1 MEVIVKASKNYS
13 VVIKDDISLF
23 NSYVKDIK
31 GDKVAIICDSNVDA
45 LYGGILDKAL
55 SHKKVFEYVFKAGEE
70 SKNANTYIEILN
82 FLAKNN
88 FKRKDTIIALGGGV
102 TGDLAGF
109 VAGTYMRGINLIM
122 VPTTL
127 LSMVDSS
134 VGGKTAINLDSG
146 KNLAG
151 VFYQPS
157 LVYICLDFLKTLPKR
172 EVLSGMGEVIKYAFI
187 GDSISKEDIKNQI
200 TKELIYKCVSIK
212 ANIVEKDEKESGERK
227 LLNLGHTIG
236 HAIEKAS
243 GYFIS
248 HGECVI
254 LGMKKVIEISQK
266 LNVLTEENAN
276 KALEF
281 LHLSGSKLSI
291 SFDKNQLI
299 NYLQNDKKGQGDKVD
314 FIVINN
320 NLKSEI
326 KSVELNKIYELL

>member
-1 MEVIVKASKNYS
+1 MEVKVNASKNYS
-13 VVIKDDISLF
+13 VVIKDDITLF
-23 NSYVKDIK
+23 SNYIKDLK
-31 GDKVAIICDSNVDA
+31 GDKVAIISDSNVDA
-45 LYGGILDKAL
+45 LYGGLLDKAL
-55 SHKKVFEYVFKAGEE
+55 LNKKVYEYTFKAGEN

-82 FLAKNN
+82 FLAKNQ
-88 FKRKDTIIALGGGV
+88 FKRNDTIIALGGGV

-157 LVYICLDFLKTLPKR
+157 LVYIALDFLKTLPKR
-172 EVLSGMGEVIKYAFI
+172 EILSGMGEVIKYAFL
-187 GDSISKEDIKNQI
+187 GDLVTVDDIKQGI

-212 ANIVEKDEKESGERK
+212 ADIVNKDEKESGERK
-227 LLNLGHTIG
+227 LLNLGHTVG

-243 GYFIS
+243 NYFIS
-248 HGECVI
+248 HGECVL
-254 LGMKKVIEISQK
+254 LGMKKAIEISK
-266 LNVLTEENAN
+266 SVNGLTEDNAN
-276 KALEF
+276 KAMEIL
-281 LHLSGSKLSI
+281 LLSGSKLSL
-291 SFDKNQLI
+291 SFDKDELYS
-299 NYLQNDKKGQGDKVD
+299 YLKQDKKGQGDKVD

-320 NLKSEI
+320 DLKGEI
-326 KSVELNKIYELL
+326 KSIELKELYNLL